1 MKKIYSAPV
10 AELLDI
16 TVNNI
21 IAVVSIPMGSDKEEF
36 EAKENRNDWENI
48 WGEM

>member
-1 MKKIYSAPV
+1 MKKIYITPEVEIIRYKIDNVMLSYSIV
-10 AELLDI
+10 LDCG
-16 TVNNI
+16 T
-21 IAVVSIPMGSDKEEF
+21 EEF

>member
-21 IAVVSIPMGSDKEEF
+21 IAAVSIPMGGDTEEY